1 MTRRFTLA
9 VLALATVSS
18 WTLMAHGP
26 EKHKGKPTMGTV
38 TSVSEGKIALKTKD
52 GNKTVTVTDK
62 TKILDGETPIELSNL
77 KAGNELTVHGTTLAS
92 GVIVAEEIVRETEP
106 SKGMKMGGM
115 KGHAHEKMKEH
126 NP

>member
-1 MTRRFTLA
+1 MTRRLTLA
-9 VLALATVSS
+9 VFALAMASS

-38 TSVSEGKIALKTKD
+38 ASISEGRIALKTKD
-52 GNKTVTVTDK
+52 GTKTVTVTDK
-62 TKILDGETPIELSNL
+62 TKVLDGETPMELSHL

-92 GVIVAEEIVRETEP
+92 GVIVAEEIVKGTES

-115 KGHAHEKMKEH
+115 KGHAHEKMMEH
-126 NP
+126 KP